1 MLRIY
6 MSPTDMPA
14 DIPPLTPA
22 VFHVL
27 LALTGGE
34 RHGYA
39 ILKDIQQRT
48 DGRVKMQAGTLYGT
62 LQRLLDLGWVDEIDP
77 PDDEADARRRY
88 YRLNREGRGA
98 IEADVRRMD
107 ELVKAARAA
116 HVPLR
121 PRRA

>member
-1 MLRIY
+1 
-6 MSPTDMPA
+6 MPD

-27 LALTGGE
+27 LALTGGD

-39 ILKDIQQRT
+39 ILKDIRQRT
-48 DGRVKMQAGTLYGT
+48 DGRMTMQAGTLYGT

-88 YRLNREGRGA
+88 YRLNREGRTA
-98 IEADVRRMD
+98 IQADVQRMD
-107 ELVKAARAA
+107 DLVKAARV
-116 HVPLR
+116 HLR

>member
-1 MLRIY
+1 
-6 MSPTDMPA
+6 MSHADMPD

-27 LALTGGE
+27 LALTGGD

-48 DGRVKMQAGTLYGT
+48 NGSMKMQAGTLYGT

-77 PDDEADARRRY
+77 PDDEADSRRRY
-88 YRLNREGRGA
+88 YRLNREGRLA
-98 IEADVRRMD
+98 IQTDVQRMD
-107 ELVKAARAA
+107 TLVKAARAA
-116 HVPLR
+116 RIPLR
-121 PRRA
+121 PKRA

>member
-1 MLRIY
+1 
-6 MSPTDMPA
+6 MSHADMP
-14 DIPPLTPA
+14 DDTPPLTPA

-27 LALTGGE
+27 LALTGGD

-39 ILKDIQQRT
+39 ILKDIRQRT
-48 DGRVKMQAGTLYGT
+48 DGRMTMQAGTLYGT

-88 YRLNREGRGA
+88 YRLNREGRTA
-98 IEADVRRMD
+98 IQADVQRMD
-107 ELVKAARAA
+107 DLVKAARV
-116 HVPLR
+116 HLR

>member
-1 MLRIY
+1 MSHAY
-6 MSPTDMPA
+6 MAD

-27 LALTGGE
+27 LALTGGD

-48 DGRVKMQAGTLYGT
+48 NGGMKMQAGTLYGT

-88 YRLNREGRGA
+88 YRLNREGRTA
-98 IEADVRRMD
+98 IQTDVQRMD
-107 ELVKAARAA
+107 TLVKAARAA
-116 HVPLR
+116 RVPLR
-121 PRRA
+121 PKRA

>member
-1 MLRIY
+1 
-6 MSPTDMPA
+6 MSHADMPD

-27 LALTGGE
+27 LALTGGD

-39 ILKDIQQRT
+39 ILKDIRQRT
-48 DGRVKMQAGTLYGT
+48 DGRMTMQAGTLYGT

-77 PDDEADARRRY
+77 PDDEADSRRRY
-88 YRLNREGRGA
+88 YRLNREGRTA
-98 IEADVRRMD
+98 IQADVQRMD
-107 ELVKAARAA
+107 DLVKAARAA
-116 HVPLR
+116 RVPLR

>member
-1 MLRIY
+1 
-6 MSPTDMPA
+6 MSHADMPD

-27 LALTGGE
+27 LALTGGD

-39 ILKDIQQRT
+39 ILKDIRQRT
-48 DGRVKMQAGTLYGT
+48 DGRMTMQAGTLYGT

-88 YRLNREGRGA
+88 YRLNREGRTA
-98 IEADVRRMD
+98 IQADVQRMD
-107 ELVKAARAA
+107 DLVKAARV
-116 HVPLR
+116 HLR

>member
-1 MLRIY
+1 
-6 MSPTDMPA
+6 MSPTDMPE

-27 LALTGGE
+27 LALTGGD

-48 DGRVKMQAGTLYGT
+48 GGSMKMQAGTLYGT
-62 LQRLLDLGWVDEIDP
+62 LQRLLDLGWVDEIAP

-88 YRLNREGRGA
+88 YRLNREGRTA
-98 IEADVRRMD
+98 IQTDVQRMD
-107 ELVKAARAA
+107 GLVKAARAA
-116 HVPLR
+116 RIPLR
-121 PRRA
+121 PKRA

>member
-1 MLRIY
+1 
-6 MSPTDMPA
+6 MSHADMPD

-27 LALTGGE
+27 LALTGGD

-39 ILKDIQQRT
+39 ILKDIRQRT
-48 DGRVKMQAGTLYGT
+48 DGRMTMQAGTLYGT

-88 YRLNREGRGA
+88 YRLNREGRTA
-98 IEADVRRMD
+98 IQADVQRMED
-107 ELVKAARAA
+107 LVKAARV
-116 HVPLR
+116 HLR
-121 PRRA
+121 PRRE

>member
-1 MLRIY
+1 
-6 MSPTDMPA
+6 MSRTDMPE

-27 LALTGGE
+27 LALTGGD

-48 DGRVKMQAGTLYGT
+48 SGHMKMQAGTLYGT

-88 YRLNREGRGA
+88 YRLNREGRTA
-98 IEADVRRMD
+98 IEADVQRMNT
-107 ELVKAARAA
+107 LVKAARAA
-116 HVPLR
+116 HIPLR
-121 PRRA
+121 PKRA

>member
-1 MLRIY
+1 
-6 MSPTDMPA
+6 MSHEDMPD

-27 LALTGGE
+27 LALTGGD

-48 DGRVKMQAGTLYGT
+48 DGSMKMQAGTLYGT

-77 PDDEADARRRY
+77 PADEADARRRY
-88 YRLNREGRGA
+88 YRLNRDGRTA
-98 IEADVRRMD
+98 IQTDVQRMD
-107 ELVKAARAA
+107 SLVKAARAA
-116 HVPLR
+116 RIPLR
-121 PRRA
+121 TKRA

>member
-1 MLRIY
+1 
-6 MSPTDMPA
+6 MSD

-27 LALTGGE
+27 LALTGGD

-48 DGRVKMQAGTLYGT
+48 NGSIKMQAGTLYGT

-77 PDDEADARRRY
+77 PDDEADTRRRY
-88 YRLNREGRGA
+88 YRLNREGRTA
-98 IEADVRRMD
+98 IQADVHRMD
-107 ELVKAARAA
+107 TLVKAARAA
-116 HVPLR
+116 RVPLR
-121 PRRA
+121 PKRA

>member
-1 MLRIY
+1 
-6 MSPTDMPA
+6 MSHADMPD

-27 LALTGGE
+27 LALTGGD

-39 ILKDIQQRT
+39 ILKDIRQRT
-48 DGRVKMQAGTLYGT
+48 DGRMTMQAGTLYGT

-88 YRLNREGRGA
+88 YRLNREGRTA
-98 IEADVRRMD
+98 IQADVQRMED
-107 ELVKAARAA
+107 LVKAARV
-116 HVPLR
+116 HLR

>member
-1 MLRIY
+1 
-6 MSPTDMPA
+6 MSHADMPD

-27 LALTGGE
+27 LALTGGD

-39 ILKDIQQRT
+39 ILKDIRQRT
-48 DGRVKMQAGTLYGT
+48 DGHMTMQAGTLYGT

-88 YRLNREGRGA
+88 YRLNREGRTA
-98 IEADVRRMD
+98 IQAEVQRMD
-107 ELVKAARAA
+107 GLVRAARAA
-116 HVPLR
+116 RIPLK